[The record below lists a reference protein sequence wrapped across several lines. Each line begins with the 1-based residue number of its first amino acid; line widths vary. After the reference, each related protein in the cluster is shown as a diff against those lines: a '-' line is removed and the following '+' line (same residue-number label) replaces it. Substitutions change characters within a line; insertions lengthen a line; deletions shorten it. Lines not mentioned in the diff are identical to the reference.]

1 MRAHT
6 QTFISRVLEGSSSSP
21 PKEKS
26 KKRMTETRCSLRL
39 KLVKEKDKSEII
51 VYVALWGLFKCMN
64 ECNKKTLN
72 LRAGK
77 LLGR

>member
-39 KLVKEKDKSEII
+39 KLVKEKDKSEIT
-51 VYVALWGLFKCMN
+51 VYVDLWGLFKCMN

>member
-51 VYVALWGLFKCMN
+51 VYVDLWGLFKCMN

-77 LLGR
+77 LFGR

>member
-39 KLVKEKDKSEII
+39 KLVKEKDKSEIT
-51 VYVALWGLFKCMN
+51 VYVDLWGLFKCMN

-77 LLGR
+77 LFGR

>member
-1 MRAHT
+1 
-6 QTFISRVLEGSSSSP
+6 
-21 PKEKS
+21 
-26 KKRMTETRCSLRL
+26 MTETRCSLRL
-39 KLVKEKDKSEII
+39 KLVKEKDKSEIT
-51 VYVALWGLFKCMN
+51 VYVDLWGLFKCMN